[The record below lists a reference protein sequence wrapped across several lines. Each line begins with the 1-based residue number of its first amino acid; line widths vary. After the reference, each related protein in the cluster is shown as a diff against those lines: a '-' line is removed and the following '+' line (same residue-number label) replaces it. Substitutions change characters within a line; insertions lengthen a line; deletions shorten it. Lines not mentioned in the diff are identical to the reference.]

1 MQGYTRMDVEI
12 EPSIGAPSGGG
23 ERGGAGSGGRAVAG
37 ASGGGVGGVSV
48 AGTQTSLPSGWVQT
62 CHLIGM
68 VPGPRRGGGAAR
80 RRRRWRTGEG
90 K

>member
-23 ERGGAGSGGRAVAG
+23 ERGGAGSGGPAAAG
-37 ASGGGVGGVSV
+37 AARGGGGGVGGVSV
-48 AGTQTSLPSGWVQT
+48 AGTQTRLPSGWVQT

-68 VPGPRRGGGAAR
+68 GPGPRRGGGEAATETR
-80 RRRRWRTGEG
+80 
-90 K
+90 